1 MSSGA
6 RGDGD
11 IIGMSMVIDIHTL
24 TALMPDR
31 AIHWHQ
37 ETESTMHEASLLAR
51 QQAPHGTIV
60 GAERQTQGQGRMGR
74 EWLSPAGQGLY
85 VTFILRPKV
94 SPQDSPLVT
103 ICLGLAVAESLARV
117 ADLRTDLR
125 WPNDVLVHEKKLA
138 GILVKYEDGAF
149 LAGIGINMEQR
160 SFPDGLG
167 TPGTSLVIEGHPG
180 VPRETLLAQLARLID
195 SQLYMLANGGKEGI
209 IEMFSL
215 VSSYARGKHVE
226 VEFGSSV
233 ERGITDGLNENG
245 YLWLRLPNGQRKL
258 VVAGGVRPVTIV

>member
-1 MSSGA
+1 MA
-6 RGDGD
+6 
-11 IIGMSMVIDIHTL
+11 IDIPKL
-24 TALMPDR
+24 SALVPGR

-74 EWLSPAGQGLY
+74 EWLSPAGEGLY
-85 VTFILRPKV
+85 VTLVLRPRV
-94 SPQDSPLVT
+94 PPQDSPLVT
-103 ICLGLAVAESLARV
+103 VCLGLAVAESLARV

-125 WPNDVLVHEKKLA
+125 WPNDVLVHERKLA

-160 SFPDGLG
+160 TFPDGLS
-167 TPGTSLVIEGHPG
+167 TPATSLALEGRPG
-180 VPRETLLAQLARLID
+180 VSREALLAQIAKLID
-195 SQLYMLANGGKEGI
+195 SQLHMLTEGGKDRV
-209 IEMFSL
+209 IEMFTL

-226 VEFGSSV
+226 VEFASSV
-233 ERGITDGLNENG
+233 ERGVTDGLNEDG
-245 YLWLRLPNGQRKL
+245 YLWLRLPNGKRKL
-258 VVAGGVRPVTIV
+258 VVAGGVRPITNS

>member
-1 MSSGA
+1 MP
-6 RGDGD
+6 
-11 IIGMSMVIDIHTL
+11 IDILTL
-24 TALMPDR
+24 NKLMPER

-51 QQAPHGTIV
+51 RQAPHGTIA

-74 EWLSPAGQGLY
+74 EWISPEGEGLY

-94 SPQDSPLVT
+94 APQDSPLLT
-103 ICLGLAVAESLARV
+103 ICLGLAVAEALARV

-125 WPNDVLVHEKKLA
+125 WPNDVLVGERKLA

-149 LAGIGINMEQR
+149 LAGIGINMEQS

-167 TPGTSLVIEGHPG
+167 TPATSLAMEGRSG
-180 VPRETLLAQLARLID
+180 VSRGALLAQIAVLID
-195 SQLYMLANGGKEGI
+195 SQLHMLSEGGKDRV
-209 IEMFSL
+209 IEMFSV

-226 VEFGSSV
+226 VEFASSV
-233 ERGITDGLNENG
+233 ERGVTDGLNEDG
-245 YLWLRLPNGQRKL
+245 YLWLRLANGRRKL
-258 VVAGGVRPVTIV
+258 VVAGGIRPVHSL